1 MSARSSDSD
10 RVNRFSRREFVRRLA
25 WLAVAAPGATLVAS
39 ALGCGTPAASPTPE
53 AAANVTPQ
61 VAATTA
67 ATTSPTSAPTAQAT
81 AAGAPTAGA
90 ATAAPTAGPTSAPTT
105 APVAVG
111 TALPVPAGVAYLA
124 VARGP
129 SPAAITR
136 AAIQAIGGMERFC
149 QSGYDVVIKPNICV
163 AYNSF
168 EYAATTNPEVVATL
182 VEMCLGA
189 GASRVRVMDFPFGGT
204 PEEAYKA
211 SGIAAA
217 VEAVGGEMH
226 VMSRLQFKT
235 VDIPQGVDLKQCA
248 IYQEALDADLL
259 INVPIAKHHSMARL
273 TLGMKNLMG
282 LIENRPEMHSS
293 FRRRLP
299 DIATVIAPE
308 LTVIDAVR
316 ILVAHG
322 PTGGN
327 LDDVRLTNTVIA
339 SHDMVAADT
348 YATRLFDV
356 KPQDI
361 PYIEGGAER
370 GLGTMDLA
378 SVDVREMDV

>member
-1 MSARSSDSD
+1 MSDKRSSARNSE
-10 RVNRFSRREFVRRLA
+10 NPIRFSRREFVRRLA
-25 WLAVAAPGATLVAS
+25 WLAAAAPGAVVVGS
-39 ALGCGTPAASPTPE
+39 ALGCGTPEPAAPVTQATALATAAATAAPAE
-53 AAANVTPQ
+53 AAAIP
-61 VAATTA
+61 TA
-67 ATTSPTSAPTAQAT
+67 APTSAPTSGAGVSAPS
-81 AAGAPTAGA
+81 AAA
-90 ATAAPTAGPTSAPTT
+90 PTSAPAAT
-105 APVAVG
+105 G
-111 TALPVPAGVAYLA
+111 TPLPAPAGTAYLA
-124 VARGP
+124 VARGA
-129 SPAAITR
+129 SPAAITH

-149 QSGYDVVIKPNICV
+149 QPGYDVIIKPNICV

-189 GASRVRVMDFPFGGT
+189 GASRVRVMDYPFGGT
-204 PEEAYKA
+204 PEEAYRV

-217 VEAVGGEMH
+217 VEAAGGEME
-226 VMSRLQFKT
+226 VMSKLKFKT
-235 VDIPQGVDLKQCA
+235 VDIPQGVDLRQCA
-248 IYQEALDADLL
+248 IYQDALDADLL

-282 LIENRPEMHSS
+282 LIQNRPEMHAS

-299 DIATVIAPE
+299 DIASVLAPG

-316 ILVAHG
+316 ILVDHG

-339 SHDMVAADT
+339 SHDMVAADA
-348 YATRLFDV
+348 YATRLFDL

-370 GLGTMDLA
+370 GLGTLDLA
-378 SVDVREMDV
+378 SVDVQEMEV